1 MFELTIPSPTENQLR
16 QYSSQFFSKWNFPN
30 CVGAIDGKH
39 VRINT
44 LKRSGSLYFNYKEY
58 YSIVLLA
65 VVDADCKFIAVD
77 IGSYGREGDAGIYL
91 KSQIGKMIKNNKFNI
106 PSPKVISGT
115 NDVVPHVIVGDEAFA
130 LHENLMKPYPRQQST
145 HDQSKAVYNYR
156 LSRARRTTENTNNFM
171 RQHIRTEKHVKSAK
185 RQKDQV
191 QRKSQQL
198 LTNQPTKSDFNKD
211 LCEAMVAANIP
222 FNKFSNTIFRSF
234 LEKYTGK
241 SIPFE
246 ATLRKGYIDDIYNQV
261 MDKIKIEI
269 GNNQIWVSVD
279 ETCDVQG
286 RCVANVIVG
295 ILKPDYVGHSFLL
308 HSEELTKTN
317 HNTICKVFN
326 KAMTILWPGDI
337 M

>member
-1 MFELTIPSPTENQLR
+1 MIADELEANLKATAMDLMEKSKDMGLIINESKTKNMVLSRRTHSQTELVIGPLR
-16 QYSSQFFSKWNFPN
+16 FGRVK
-30 CVGAIDGKH
+30 
-39 VRINT
+39 T
-44 LKRSGSLYFNYKEY
+44 FNY
-58 YSIVLLA
+58 LR
-65 VVDADCKFIAVD
+65 VDLDTN
-77 IGSYGREGDAGIYL
+77 SGRHD
-91 KSQIGKMIKNNKFNI
+91 KFNV
-106 PSPKVISGT
+106 S
-115 NDVVPHVIVGDEAFA
+115 
-130 LHENLMKPYPRQQST
+130 
-145 HDQSKAVYNYR
+145 
-156 LSRARRTTENTNNFM
+156 
-171 RQHIRTEKHVKSAK
+171 QHIRTEKHVKSAK

-191 QRKSQQL
+191 QRKSQL

-234 LEKYTGK
+234 LEKYTSK

-308 HSEELTKTN
+308 RSEELTKTN

-337 M
+337 MYNNVLLFLSDAAPYMIKAGSVLKNLYTKMIHTTCSAHALHRIAEEIRGQFKTVDELISNMKKIFVKPHTVLLCLNR